1 MYPLHPLPVPSTP
14 SLLPHFH
21 PLVFNTYKLPVET
34 SVLLCAWRLVD
45 YQSLACVLWTGLR
58 TVMQNKMSCLCVC
71 PLSTGQARQGKAEL
85 IYIYIW
91 ELVCYTHFS
100 FILVNISATMLS
112 RRPISFT
119 LGRFQI
125 NRLLGSGIMVL
136 QCWTNKLWR
145 SMQYSSTQQQDFGC
159 LRFSYISRAVLYKAK
174 ERTL

>member
-1 MYPLHPLPVPSTP
+1 MKWTILYPHSNKVEAKKKIYIYKKPYWVKYKYKIFFSQLFSKNATSSILQGSMYPLHPLPVPSTP

-85 IYIYIW
+85 IYIYI
-91 ELVCYTHFS
+91 Y
-100 FILVNISATMLS
+100 
-112 RRPISFT
+112 
-119 LGRFQI
+119 
-125 NRLLGSGIMVL
+125 GS
-136 QCWTNKLWR
+136 
-145 SMQYSSTQQQDFGC
+145 
-159 LRFSYISRAVLYKAK
+159 
-174 ERTL
+174 